1 VSRLILETDCAG
13 DVSKLNH
20 TELDRSAHGPL
31 VEDIKLLLGEFEE
44 SSVTHVRRSCNGV
57 AHRLAKEGCGN
68 NLNSIWLGSPP
79 EFVMNLVASDVDV

>member
-31 VEDIKLLLGEFEE
+31 VEDIKLLLGEF
-44 SSVTHVRRSCNGV
+44 
-57 AHRLAKEGCGN
+57 
-68 NLNSIWLGSPP
+68 
-79 EFVMNLVASDVDV
+79 